1 MTDPLK
7 LTDSR
12 THGSSRIELFEY
24 STLGGNASISAA
36 QGLYY
41 AEKLGMRLKRL
52 KVTLDGTDELIT
64 EAGALHF
71 MKGDI
76 QMSTPSGGGLGGF
89 MKRAVQGVA
98 TGESIT
104 KPRYSGKGEVWL
116 EPTFGHYLIVE
127 INHDTLVADRG
138 AFVCCTG
145 GLEVGVQ
152 RPDDIASGLLSGE
165 GLFQTRISG
174 TGIVVLQSPVPYEEL
189 EVIQMQNDTLKV
201 DGNFAF
207 ARVGQFNMKIERS
220 SRSLLGSVSS
230 GEGLLQAFRGTG
242 TIWIAPSSTAYERMT
257 SGVALPGHRSS

>member
-1 MTDPLK
+1 MSDRMK
-7 LTDSR
+7 ITDSR
-12 THGSSRIELFEY
+12 THGNTCIELFEY
-24 STLGGNASISAA
+24 STLGGNANISTA

-52 KVTLDGTDELIT
+52 KITLDGTDELIT

-104 KPRYSGKGEVWL
+104 KPRYSGKGEIWL
-116 EPTFGHYLIVE
+116 EPTFGHFLMVE
-127 INHDTLVADRG
+127 ISNDTLVADRG

-145 GLEVGVQ
+145 GLEVGVA

-174 TGIVVLQSPVPYEEL
+174 TGIVVLQSPVPFEEL
-189 EVIQMQNDTLKV
+189 EVIEMQNDTLKV

-207 ARVGQFNMKIERS
+207 ARVGQFTMKIERS

-230 GEGLLQAFRGTG
+230 GEGLLQVFRGSG
-242 TIWIAPSSTAYERMT
+242 TIWIAPSSTAYDRMHA
-257 SGVALPGHRSS
+257 GVMAMGQK